1 MDIDIKEKWIL
12 IYPEMMEKTKKLW
25 GREVCIGTID
35 LFSKEK
41 QGFADTSAWCY
52 LFRKNRNDL
61 K

>member
-41 QGFADTSAWCY
+41 QGFADTSA
-52 LFRKNRNDL
+52 
-61 K
+61 